1 MKGIEYKGIF
11 AASSSQLYAA
21 LVEGREADAKRIFA
35 ETGARAYALVN
46 KLAVPAVVHET
57 DKEGKQT
64 GKWRIESSDATYD
77 NNGRF
82 KALKQPTKE

>member
-1 MKGIEYKGIF
+1 MNGIPYKGTF
-11 AASSSQLYAA
+11 AAKGSQLHTA
-21 LVEGREADAKRIFA
+21 LVEGRQDDAKRIYA
-35 ETGARAYALVN
+35 ETTARTHAYMHG
-46 KLAVPAVVHET
+46 LAVPAVIHEL

-82 KALKQPTKE
+82 KALKQA